1 MNVPGKGG
9 EHLLLVSSEACVLL
23 DGQELAPIW
32 TFSAAQVLRYRV
44 FSRNPCGCCKLSTP
58 SPSSG
63 HSMDAAPI
71 VAGRIHASA
80 SSLFTWCCPALEGP
94 MKPPQLPV
102 PQWTLGQEAQPCPGA
117 SKEMACIPVPGISSQ
132 RPFSSSPPIFSFQK
146 THPWPLHT

>member
-44 FSRNPCGCCKLSTP
+44 FSRNPCSCCKLSTP
-58 SPSSG
+58 SPSPG
-63 HSMDAAPI
+63 HPMVEVPTVGGEDPCFCQQPYFLPGAAL
-71 VAGRIHASA
+71 H
-80 SSLFTWCCPALEGP
+80 W
-94 MKPPQLPV
+94 KPPQLPV
-102 PQWTLGQEAQPCPGA
+102 PQWTLGRGTRPCPGA

-132 RPFSSSPPIFSFQK
+132 RPFLSSPSIFSFQK